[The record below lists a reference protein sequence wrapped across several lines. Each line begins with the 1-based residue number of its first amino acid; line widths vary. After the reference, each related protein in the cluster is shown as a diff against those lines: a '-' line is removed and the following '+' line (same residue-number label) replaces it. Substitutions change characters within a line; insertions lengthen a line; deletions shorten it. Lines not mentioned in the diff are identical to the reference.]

1 MLDNHEI
8 NIPLKV
14 ESVGY
19 NNPYDFSRIHRH
31 SYFELMFFDHATG
44 EGINT
49 IDFYE
54 YPINKFSLHI
64 VYPNQVH
71 LMKRT
76 SEDNGLI
83 VQFTKEYLMTG
94 PVNFQPEWLYLLQTN
109 PVKDLNKEQF
119 EKLFRI
125 FSHLKDLTKQEAVFR
140 SLIIR
145 HYFQYAMF
153 NLLEMLNDGLSVRSG
168 NLALNFMLLA
178 ETHFREK
185 RTVSDYA
192 DMLNVSVKKLNKE
205 VKAGL
210 GKPPLQLLHDLRA
223 IEIKRLML
231 TGDHSHKEISYLLHF
246 DSQASYTRFVNR
258 YFEMSPSMLKQSLQS
273 SV

>member
-1 MLDNHEI
+1 M
-8 NIPLKV
+8 
-14 ESVGY
+14 
-19 NNPYDFSRIHRH
+19 
-31 SYFELMFFDHATG
+31 
-44 EGINT
+44 
-49 IDFYE
+49 
-54 YPINKFSLHI
+54 
-64 VYPNQVH
+64 
-71 LMKRT
+71 
-76 SEDNGLI
+76 
-83 VQFTKEYLMTG
+83 
-94 PVNFQPEWLYLLQTN
+94 
-109 PVKDLNKEQF
+109 
-119 EKLFRI
+119 
-125 FSHLKDLTKQEAVFR
+125 
-140 SLIIR
+140 IR

-205 VKAGL
+205 VKTGL

-231 TGDHSHKEISYLLHF
+231 TGDHSHKEISHLLHF

-258 YFEMSPSMLKQSLQS
+258 YFEMSPSTLKQSLQS
-273 SV
+273 SE